1 MTNLG
6 HCHPHWTEQV
16 AKQAEKIVHCSNLF
30 SIPEQVRLAK
40 RLVSEIGPGKMLFCN
55 SGAEANEGLIKF
67 ARLASELPEF
77 EGKHKILVAENAFH
91 GRTMGALSATH
102 SPKYR
107 KGFEPL
113 LGGFEFAPLNDLD
126 AFERKLDD
134 ETIAVFIEP
143 IQGEG
148 GIHEAKDD
156 FLQGLERLCRERKA
170 LFMLDE
176 VQSGIGR
183 TGNFLAYG
191 QSGITPDAV
200 ALAKG
205 LGGGFPIGAFW
216 ISEQYSEVFKPGSHG
231 TTFGGS
237 PLAPRG
243 RSRSPRRHREGGSRK
258 GCEGKRIG
266 LARRIEPVGRAF
278 PKHPC
283 GSERTRT
290 DVGSGLERRPG
301 RFDRFL
307 AGAGITG
314 RWSGGKLNSFP
325 SSLERKRRRNTKSLE
340 RNGGGFDCL
349 PNQEKRMKHFLTESD
364 FDRNEIIEVFEHAS
378 LFKQN
383 RTQRPSA
390 DLSGQNWGMLFYK
403 NSTRT
408 RVSFEVGIRELGGNP
423 LILDQSSTQI
433 GRGESIEDTV
443 RVLSRYL
450 DGLII
455 RTHGHDIIE
464 EFAQHSSIP
473 VVNAPR
479 TFFIPVK
486 SMPTA

>member
-1 MTNLG
+1 MAMISPDHKKYLIGNYASPAFEIVRGEGTKLWDAEGREFLDFTSGIAVTNLG

-237 PLAPRG
+237 PLACAAAHAVLDVIEKEDLVKAAREKGLALREGLFRLVERFPSILVEVRG
-243 RSRSPRRHREGGSRK
+243 R
-258 GCEGKRIG
+258 G
-266 LARRIEPVGRAF
+266 LMLALALKDDPADLIASLRDRGLLVVGAA
-278 PKHPC
+278 
-283 GSERTRT
+283 GNSI
-290 DVGSGLERRPG
+290 
-301 RFDRFL
+301 RFL
-307 AGAGITG
+307 PP
-314 RWSGGKLNSFP
+314 LNASDAEIQKALNVTEEALTAFQ
-325 SSLERKRRRNTKSLE
+325 TK
-340 RNGGGFDCL
+340 
-349 PNQEKRMKHFLTESD
+349 
-364 FDRNEIIEVFEHAS
+364 
-378 LFKQN
+378 
-383 RTQRPSA
+383 
-390 DLSGQNWGMLFYK
+390 
-403 NSTRT
+403 
-408 RVSFEVGIRELGGNP
+408 
-423 LILDQSSTQI
+423 
-433 GRGESIEDTV
+433 
-443 RVLSRYL
+443 
-450 DGLII
+450 
-455 RTHGHDIIE
+455 
-464 EFAQHSSIP
+464 
-473 VVNAPR
+473 
-479 TFFIPVK
+479 K
-486 SMPTA
+486 SE